1 MLDKSHKKV
10 VFILR
15 GVSGSG
21 KSSVAKELIEGR
33 CGVICTADDYF
44 EKNGEYRFNAAE
56 LGNAHKV
63 CREKFHYALCDKKHD
78 VIVVAN
84 TNTTEKDYG
93 YYRDTAN
100 EYGANVFFLVVENR
114 HDNKD
119 VHNVPDENLRIQEQ
133 RIRNSLKLR

>member
-1 MLDKSHKKV
+1 MKKTV
-10 VFILR
+10 YILR

-21 KSSVAKELIEGR
+21 KTTLAKELIEGR
-33 CGVICTADDYF
+33 RGVICTADDYF
-44 EKNGEYRFNAAE
+44 EIDGEYKFNAAE
-56 LGNAHKV
+56 LGNAHKA
-63 CREKFHYALCDKKHD
+63 CRVKFHYALCDKTHD

-93 YYRDTAN
+93 YYQEKAN

-114 HDNKD
+114 HNNKD

-133 RIRNSLKLR
+133 RIKNSLKLR